1 MPYTV
6 TQRIRAVE
14 QPAEGYIPISKFS
27 VKKYEDFC
35 QLHYKENISANYV
48 GLAVDYLT
56 RFYVTKNVEEA
67 FDISMLG
74 AKILREEYGMETEYQ
89 NCLELLEKIQQ
100 GDVFSAVQLV
110 AYDEVYRAGIID
122 IPKLEADKFT
132 IENIKIMVNR
142 GVRFLK
148 NCGKEIKSGLD
159 FEGGYTDVVVNGDC
173 DYLTENALI
182 DFKVIRGEMTT
193 NYSLQILMYYLM
205 GLRSENKKYFEQVK
219 WLALFNPRKNIVY
232 FVNVKKI
239 SESVIEE
246 VSKKV
251 IGYKN

>member
-6 TQRIRAVE
+6 TQRIRVIE
-14 QPAEGYIPISKFS
+14 QSEEGYIPISKFS

-35 QLHYKENISANYV
+35 QLHYKENITANYV

-56 RFYVTKNVEEA
+56 RFYVTKNIEEA

-74 AKILREEYGMETEYQ
+74 AKILREEYGMESEYQ
-89 NCLELLEKIQQ
+89 KCLGLLEKIQQ

-122 IPKLEADKFT
+122 IPKLEADKLT

-148 NCGKEIKSGLD
+148 HCGKEIKSGLD

-205 GLRSENKKYFEQVK
+205 GLRSEHKKDFEKVK
-219 WLALFNPRKNIVY
+219 WLSLFNPRKNIVY

-246 VSKKV
+246 VSRKV
-251 IGYKN
+251 IGYKF

>member
-6 TQRIRAVE
+6 TQRIRAIK
-14 QPAEGYIPISKFS
+14 QPDEGYIPISKFS

-35 QLHYKENISANYV
+35 RLNYKENITANYV

-56 RFYVTKNVEEA
+56 RFYVTKNIEEA

-74 AKILREEYGMETEYQ
+74 AKILHEEYGMDEEYQ
-89 NCLELLEKIQQ
+89 HCLELLEKIRQ
-100 GDVFSAVQLV
+100 GDIFSAVQLV

-122 IPKLEADKFT
+122 IPELQADKFT

-148 NCGKEIKSGLD
+148 NCSSEIKSGLN
-159 FEGGYTDVVVNGDC
+159 FEGGYTEIVVNGDC

-182 DFKVIRGEMTT
+182 DFKVIRGEITT
-193 NYSLQILMYYLM
+193 NYTLQIFMYYLM
-205 GLRSENKKYFEQVK
+205 GLRSENKKDFEKVK
-219 WLALFNPRKNIVY
+219 WLALFNTRKNVVY
-232 FVNVKKI
+232 YVNVKNI
-239 SESVIEE
+239 SDSVVEE

-251 IGYKN
+251 IGYR

>member
-1 MPYTV
+1 MPY
-6 TQRIRAVE
+6 
-14 QPAEGYIPISKFS
+14 
-27 VKKYEDFC
+27 
-35 QLHYKENISANYV
+35 
-48 GLAVDYLT
+48 
-56 RFYVTKNVEEA
+56 
-67 FDISMLG
+67 
-74 AKILREEYGMETEYQ
+74 
-89 NCLELLEKIQQ
+89 
-100 GDVFSAVQLV
+100 QLV

-122 IPKLEADKFT
+122 IPRLEADKFT
-132 IENIKIMVNR
+132 SENIKIMVNR

-148 NCGKEIKSGLD
+148 NCGKEIKSGLY

-205 GLRSENKKYFEQVK
+205 GLRSEHKKDFEKVK
-219 WLALFNPRKNIVY
+219 WLSLFNPRKNIVY

-246 VSKKV
+246 VNKKV
-251 IGYKN
+251 IGYKF

>member
-6 TQRIRAVE
+6 TQRIRAIE
-14 QPAEGYIPISKFS
+14 QPAEGYIPITKFS

-48 GLAVDYLT
+48 GLAVDYLV
-56 RFYVTKNVEEA
+56 RFYVTKNIEEA

-74 AKILREEYGMETEYQ
+74 AKILREEYGMEAEYQ

-219 WLALFNPRKNIVY
+219 WLALYNPRKNIVY

-251 IGYKN
+251 IGYKF

>member
-6 TQRIRAVE
+6 TQRIRAIQ
-14 QPAEGYIPISKFS
+14 QPEEGYIPISKFS

-35 QLHYKENISANYV
+35 QLHYKENITANYV

-56 RFYVTKNVEEA
+56 RFYVTKNIEEA

-89 NCLELLEKIQQ
+89 NCVELLRKIRQ
-100 GDVFSAVQLV
+100 GDIFSAVQLV

-122 IPKLEADKFT
+122 IPELKADKFT

-142 GVRFLK
+142 GVNFLK
-148 NCGKEIKSGLD
+148 HCSSEIKSGLD
-159 FEGGYTDVVVNGDC
+159 FEGGYTNIVVNGDC

-182 DFKVIRGEMTT
+182 DFKVIHGEITT
-193 NYSLQILMYYLM
+193 NYTLQILMYYLL
-205 GLRSENKKYFEQVK
+205 GLNSKNKSDFQKVK

-232 FVNVKKI
+232 YINVKKI
-239 SESVIEE
+239 SDSVVEE

-251 IGYKN
+251 IGYR

>member
-1 MPYTV
+1 MSYAV
-6 TQRIRAVE
+6 TQRIRAIE
-14 QPAEGYIPISKFS
+14 QPAEGYIPITKFS

-56 RFYVTKNVEEA
+56 RFYVTKNIEEA

-74 AKILREEYGMETEYQ
+74 AKILREEYGMEAEYQ
-89 NCLELLEKIQQ
+89 NCLELLGKIQQ

-219 WLALFNPRKNIVY
+219 WLSLFNPRKNIVY
-232 FVNVKKI
+232 FVNVKNI

-246 VSKKV
+246 VNKKV